1 MQETQETRVRS
12 PGWEDPLQEEMA
24 IHLHILAWEIPWDFP
39 GWWEIMRVVTSTP
52 SKATLLKDDSVP
64 AVLMI
69 LTQQVWG
76 EVCFWILNN
85 FLGVIDADG
94 LQKHILS
101 NKDLGTRIQVEVVN
115 IYEVTNRWR
124 LKPQYFLT
132 QSSGC
137 DHIHCKGRIL
147 VMGPVCPLLLTLLSA
162 PHGLARLLRMPAFV
176 LWQISGYQ

>member
-1 MQETQETRVRS
+1 MQETQETRAIPGMGRS
-12 PGWEDPLQEEMA
+12 SAGGNGNPPPYSCLGNPM
-24 IHLHILAWEIPWDFP
+24 DFL

-64 AVLMI
+64 AALMI

-115 IYEVTNRWR
+115 IYEVTKRWR
-124 LKPQYFLT
+124 LKPQYLNPDSEFW
-132 QSSGC
+132 
-137 DHIHCKGRIL
+137 
-147 VMGPVCPLLLTLLSA
+147 
-162 PHGLARLLRMPAFV
+162 
-176 LWQISGYQ
+176 LWSYSL